1 MDWITTSG
9 RTLHEAKSN
18 ALDQLGIV
26 ADEAEFDVVND
37 VEKGLFGRVK
47 TEARIRARVRPRQ
60 IPEKD
65 ERSQRRRGSGS
76 KNNGRRNNNKS
87 RSGGENSNKGGG
99 GSNRQSNDGQSK
111 GNQSRNQKGGGSQ
124 QNNASK
130 GGGAEKA
137 NAASEQSSQNDNSQS
152 SNDSAQSG
160 SNNRNRNRNR
170 GGASQA
176 AAAASAA
183 PKKEKQVVETEI
195 SREDQE
201 RIAQEFLEGVLG
213 AFEMSGSVA
222 VADEP
227 ADDGA
232 IELAVTGQEL
242 GLLVGQKGMTLNSLQ
257 ELTRTVVQ
265 RKADG
270 AKTDRLRVDVAGY
283 RARRTAALQEFATKI
298 ANDVMESGNEKLLE
312 PMGPA
317 DRKVVHDTVND
328 IDGVETGSEGEEPRR
343 RVVIRPV

>member
-47 TEARIRARVRPRQ
+47 TEARVRARVRPRQ

-65 ERSQRRRGSGS
+65 ERSQRRRSGS
-76 KNNGRRNNNKS
+76 KNNGRRNNKN
-87 RSGGENSNKGGG
+87 RGGGESSNKGGN
-99 GSNRQSNDGQSK
+99 SNRQSNDGQNK
-111 GNQSRNQKGGGSQ
+111 GNQSKNQKGGGSQ
-124 QNNASK
+124 KGNAQK
-130 GGGAEKA
+130 GSGGSNGS
-137 NAASEQSSQNDNSQS
+137 NAKSDKPQNDASQS

-160 SNNRNRNRNR
+160 NNNRNRNR

-183 PKKEKQVVETEI
+183 PKKEKKAVETEI

-213 AFEMSGSVA
+213 AFDVTGSVA
-222 VADEP
+222 VATEP

-298 ANDVMESGNEKLLE
+298 ANDVVESGSEKLLE

>member
-9 RTLHEAKSN
+9 RTLDEAKSN

-47 TEARIRARVRPRQ
+47 TEAKIRARVRPKQ
-60 IPEKD
+60 PAAKE
-65 ERSQRRRGSGS
+65 ERGGRRRSNGGKNQRNGRS
-76 KNNGRRNNNKS
+76 KGKGNNGGNNKS
-87 RSGGENSNKGGG
+87 GASDNESGRNGGGKSQSASSSVDSGRKSGGNSRSAGNK
-99 GSNRQSNDGQSK
+99 
-111 GNQSRNQKGGGSQ
+111 NQSDQGS
-124 QNNASK
+124 
-130 GGGAEKA
+130 
-137 NAASEQSSQNDNSQS
+137 DNSQS
-152 SNDSAQSG
+152 GNQRKSSG
-160 SNNRNRNRNR
+160 DAGNNRNRNRN
-170 GGASQA
+170 GGGNGGGRA
-176 AAAASAA
+176 AAT
-183 PKKEKQVVETEI
+183 PKPEKKRDTVEHEI

-201 RIAQEFLEGVLG
+201 RTAQEFLEGVLG
-213 AFEMSGSVA
+213 AFDMTGSVSVVEEA
-222 VADEP
+222 
-227 ADDGA
+227 ADDDA
-232 IELAVTGQEL
+232 IELSVSGDEL
-242 GLLVGQKGMTLNSLQ
+242 GLLVGQKGITLNALQ

-283 RARRTAALQEFATKI
+283 RARRTVALQGFTRTI
-298 ANDVMESGNEKLLE
+298 AADVLESGTEKLLE

-328 IDGVETGSEGEEPRR
+328 IEGVETGSEGEEPRR

>member
-26 ADEAEFDVVND
+26 ADEAEFDIVND

-65 ERSQRRRGSGS
+65 DRNQRRRSSGS
-76 KNNGRRNNNKS
+76 KGNSRRSRGR
-87 RSGGENSNKGGG
+87 GGDSSNKGGS
-99 GSNRQSNDGQSK
+99 SNRSSNDGQSK
-111 GNQSRNQKGGGSQ
+111 ANQPKSQNGGGSQ
-124 QNNASK
+124 KTTSDSGQRNSPKSEKSSHGNNQGSK
-130 GGGAEKA
+130 
-137 NAASEQSSQNDNSQS
+137 N
-152 SNDSAQSG
+152 SAQSG
-160 SNNRNRNRNR
+160 SNNRNRNR

-183 PKKEKQVVETEI
+183 PKKEKKAVETEI

-213 AFEMSGSVA
+213 AFEMDGSVA
-222 VADEP
+222 VSDTP

-242 GLLVGQKGMTLNSLQ
+242 GLLVGQKGLTLNSLQ

-283 RARRTAALQEFATKI
+283 RARRTAALQDFATKI
-298 ANDVMESGNEKLLE
+298 ANDVIDSGSEKLLE

>member
-9 RTLHEAKSN
+9 RTLDEAKSN

-47 TEARIRARVRPRQ
+47 TEAKIRARVRPKQ
-60 IPEKD
+60 PAAKD
-65 ERSQRRRGSGS
+65 ERGGRRRS
-76 KNNGRRNNNKS
+76 NGGNRNRGGGGGRGRGKGNNNRNGGENKS
-87 RSGGENSNKGGG
+87 SGNDSGGNKNQNNRSGGNKNQNNEESDSN
-99 GSNRQSNDGQSK
+99 QS
-111 GNQSRNQKGGGSQ
+111 GNQRK
-124 QNNASK
+124 
-130 GGGAEKA
+130 
-137 NAASEQSSQNDNSQS
+137 SSGDN
-152 SNDSAQSG
+152 G
-160 SNNRNRNRNR
+160 NNRNRNRN
-170 GGASQA
+170 GGGNGGQSA
-176 AAAASAA
+176 AAAASK
-183 PKKEKQVVETEI
+183 PEKKQKKETVEHEI

-201 RIAQEFLEGVLG
+201 RTAQEFLEGVLG
-213 AFEMSGSVA
+213 AFDMSGSVA
-222 VADEP
+222 VVEEA
-227 ADDGA
+227 ADDDA
-232 IELAVTGQEL
+232 IEMSVTGDEL
-242 GLLVGQKGMTLNSLQ
+242 GLLVGQKGVTLSALQ

-283 RARRTAALQEFATKI
+283 RARRTAALQDFTRKI
-298 ANDVMESGNEKLLE
+298 AADVVESGNEKLLE